1 LAPPDSCL
9 RVRRGGRKALNLRA
23 MIEDERVHVF
33 EGAMGTQLYERG
45 VFVNVCYDELNL
57 TRPELVEA
65 VHCEYVE
72 AGAEILKT
80 NTFGANPVK
89 LSGFGLEGKTEEI
102 NRAAARLARAATAG
116 RAAVV
121 GAIGPLGI
129 RIEPWGA
136 TSEVEAEAFF
146 RRQAEGLVQGG
157 VDGFLLETFSD
168 VSELHTALRAVR
180 SVADLPVFAQVTL
193 EEGGST
199 SYGTPVEA
207 VAELLDGW
215 GADVV
220 GVNCA
225 VGPAETLDAIERMAR
240 VSRRPLVA
248 QPNAGLPRA
257 VGNRKMYLAS
267 PAHMARY
274 AAKMVDAGARFVGGC
289 CGTTPAHIRAIR
301 ASLPW
306 ERRPSGGHEPA
317 APGERLEG
325 RFARRALASVQG
337 AVSKRARVAAP
348 LAERSSL
355 GRKLA
360 AREFVT
366 VFELLPPS
374 GWSPVPLVQ
383 EARRAVD
390 AGAGV
395 LSVAEASRG
404 SRRMATIPSAIL
416 LRPEVG
422 ADVVVRYTCR
432 DRSMFRMISDLLG
445 VAAAGI
451 RDVIVTT
458 GAPTP
463 TGPYADPTSVLDL
476 DSIGLTNV
484 LSRLNQGEEP
494 GGGEVD
500 PPTAFVIGVELDAGV
515 PDLAREARRFRWK
528 VDAGADFAVTR
539 PVFDAEQ
546 FIGLLDRLEGGREI
560 PVVAAVSP
568 LSSLREA
575 EYLSQEVPGVRVP
588 ESVLVRMEAAEA
600 GGPES
605 ARAEGLKIAVE
616 VVDALESRIAGV
628 LVTPSGHDHD
638 LAHHLLRE
646 LGGGAG
652 RDPVGR

>member
-1 LAPPDSCL
+1 
-9 RVRRGGRKALNLRA
+9 
-23 MIEDERVHVF
+23 MIDDGRVHVF

-57 TRPELVEA
+57 TRPELVET
-65 VHCEYVE
+65 VHREYVE
-72 AGAEILKT
+72 AGAEVLKT

-89 LSGFGLEGKTEEI
+89 LSGFGLDGKTEEI
-102 NRAAARLARAATAG
+102 NRAAARLARGASVG

-136 TSEVEAEAFF
+136 TSEMEAEAFF
-146 RRQAEGLVQGG
+146 RRQAQGLLEGG

-180 SVADLPVFAQVTL
+180 SIGELPVFAQVTL

-207 VAELLDGW
+207 VAELLDAW
-215 GADVV
+215 GADVI

-240 VSRRPLVA
+240 VARRPLSA

-274 AAKMVDAGARFVGGC
+274 AAKMIEAGARFVGGC
-289 CGTTPAHIRAIR
+289 CGTTPEHIRAIVAALPAGRQGPRVRQTLVR
-301 ASLPW
+301 ADSPPQGSQV
-306 ERRPSGGHEPA
+306 EK
-317 APGERLEG
+317 APT
-325 RFARRALASVQG
+325 ST
-337 AVSKRARVAAP
+337 RVAVAQAPRPPAMP
-348 LAERSSL
+348 LAERSVL

-366 VFELLPPS
+366 ALELVPPS
-374 GWSPVPLVQ
+374 GWSSAPLVRD
-383 EARRAVD
+383 ARRAVE
-390 AGAGV
+390 AGASAV
-395 LSVAEASRG
+395 VVAEASRG

-416 LRPEVG
+416 LRPELP
-422 ADVVVRYTCR
+422 ADVVVRYSCR
-432 DRSMFRMISDLLG
+432 DRSMFRMISELLG

-451 RDVIVTT
+451 RNVVVIT
-458 GAPTP
+458 GAPP
-463 TGPYADPTSVLDL
+463 PIGPYPDPTSVLDL

-500 PPTAFVIGVELDAGV
+500 PPTAFVVGVELDAGV
-515 PDLAREARRFRWK
+515 PDLAREMRRFRWK

-546 FIGLLDRLEGGREI
+546 FVSLLDSLEPGREI
-560 PVVAAVSP
+560 PILATISP
-568 LSSLREA
+568 LSSLRDA
-575 EYLSQEVPGVRVP
+575 EYLSQEVPGVQVP
-588 ESVLVRMEAAEA
+588 ESVLARMEAADA
-600 GGPES
+600 AGPES
-605 ARAEGLKIAVE
+605 AQSEGLRIAME
-616 VVDALESRIAGV
+616 VVEALRPRIGGV
-628 LVTPSGHDHD
+628 LVSPSGHDHG
-638 LAHHLLRE
+638 LAQRLLE
-646 LGGGAG
+646 EVAG
-652 RDPVGR
+652 RPGSHPVAR

>member
-1 LAPPDSCL
+1 VS
-9 RVRRGGRKALNLRA
+9 VRTL
-23 MIEDERVHVF
+23 IEDGRVHVF
-33 EGAMGTQLYERG
+33 EGAMGTQLYDRG

-57 TRPELVEA
+57 TRPELVGTI
-65 VHCEYVE
+65 HREYVE

-89 LSGFGLEGKTEEI
+89 LSGFGLEEKTEEI
-102 NRAAARLARAATAG
+102 NRAAARLAREAAAG

-129 RIEPWGA
+129 RIEPWGP
-136 TSEVEAEAFF
+136 TSAAEAEAFF
-146 RRQAEGLVQGG
+146 RRQAQGLLDGG
-157 VDGFLLETFSD
+157 ADGFLLETFSD
-168 VSELHTALRAVR
+168 VTELHGALRAVR

-193 EEGGST
+193 QEGGST

-220 GVNCA
+220 GINCG

-240 VSRRPLVA
+240 VVRRPLGA

-267 PAHMARY
+267 PAYMARY
-274 AAKMVDAGARFVGGC
+274 AAKMVEAGARFVGGC
-289 CGTTPAHIRAIR
+289 CGTTPDHVRAI
-301 ASLPW
+301 AAALPPG
-306 ERRPSGGHEPA
+306 RR
-317 APGERLEG
+317 APGGGEAPVVRG
-325 RFARRALASVQG
+325 HPDGWFARGGLASVRA

-348 LAERSSL
+348 LAERSAL

-360 AREFVT
+360 AGEFVT
-366 VFELLPPS
+366 VFELLPPG
-374 GWSPVPLVQ
+374 GWSPVPLLQ

-390 AGAGV
+390 AGAAV
-395 LSVAEASRG
+395 LAVAEASRG

-416 LRPEVG
+416 LRPEIS
-422 ADVVVRYTCR
+422 ADIVVRYTCR

-451 RDVIVTT
+451 RNVIVTT
-458 GAPTP
+458 GAPP
-463 TGPYADPTSVLDL
+463 PIGPYPDPTSVLDL

-500 PPTAFVIGVELDAGV
+500 PPTPFVVGVELDAGV
-515 PDLAREARRFRWK
+515 PDLARETRRFRWK

-539 PVFDAEQ
+539 PVFDAQQ
-546 FIGLLDRLEGGREI
+546 FIDLLDSLKGGRDI
-560 PVVAAVSP
+560 PILAAVTP

-588 ESVLVRMEAAEA
+588 ESVLARMEAAEA
-600 GGPES
+600 AGPES

-616 VVDALESRIAGV
+616 VAQSLRHRVAGV
-628 LVTPSGHDHD
+628 LVSPSGHDHD
-638 LAHHLLRE
+638 LAHGLLKA
-646 LGGGAG
+646 LGGGKG
-652 RDPVGR
+652 SRPVGGQ

>member
-1 LAPPDSCL
+1 
-9 RVRRGGRKALNLRA
+9 
-23 MIEDERVHVF
+23 
-33 EGAMGTQLYERG
+33 

-65 VHCEYVE
+65 VHREYVE

-89 LSGFGLEGKTEEI
+89 LSGFGLDGKTEEI
-102 NRAAARLARAATAG
+102 NRAAARLALAASGG

-136 TSEVEAEAFF
+136 TSEKEAEAYF
-146 RRQAEGLVQGG
+146 RRQAEGLIEGG
-157 VDGFLLETFSD
+157 VDGFLLETFAD
-168 VSELHTALRAVR
+168 VSELHAALRAVR
-180 SVADLPVFAQVTL
+180 SVGDLPVFAQVTL

-248 QPNAGLPRA
+248 QPNAGLPRS

-267 PAHMARY
+267 PAYMARY
-274 AAKMVDAGARFVGGC
+274 AAKMVEAGARFVGGC
-289 CGTTPAHIRAIR
+289 CGTTPAHIRAIV
-301 ASLPW
+301 AALPP
-306 ERRPSGGHEPA
+306 ERRASGGHDVSEPVERSLGGLARGAWASVRAA
-317 APGERLEG
+317 AP
-325 RFARRALASVQG
+325 RRSRA
-337 AVSKRARVAAP
+337 AVP
-348 LAERSSL
+348 LAERSPL

-360 AREFVT
+360 SGEFVT
-366 VFELLPPS
+366 AFELLPPT
-374 GWSPVPLVQ
+374 GWSSVPLVR
-383 EARRAVD
+383 EGRRAVE
-390 AGAGV
+390 AGAAV
-395 LSVAEASRG
+395 LAVAEASRG

-416 LRPEVG
+416 LRSEVS

-445 VAAAGI
+445 VAAGGI
-451 RDVIVTT
+451 RDVIITT
-458 GAPTP
+458 GAPP
-463 TGPYADPTSVLDL
+463 PIGPYPDPTSVLDL

-494 GGGEVD
+494 GGAEVD
-500 PPTAFVIGVELDAGV
+500 PPTAFVVGVELDSGV

-528 VDAGADFAVTR
+528 VEAGADFAVTR
-539 PVFDAEQ
+539 PVFDAHQ
-546 FIGLLDRLEGGREI
+546 FLGLLDTVSGGRDI
-560 PVVAAVSP
+560 PVLAAVSP

-588 ESVLVRMEAAEA
+588 ESVLKRMEAAEA
-600 GGPES
+600 NGPES
-605 ARAEGLKIAVE
+605 ARAEGLRIAVE
-616 VVDALESRIAGV
+616 VVDALQPRIAGV
-628 LVTPSGHDHD
+628 LVSPSGHDHD
-638 LAHHLLRE
+638 LAHRLLRE
-646 LGGGAG
+646 VGDRVGS
-652 RDPVGR
+652 RTVGR

>member
-1 LAPPDSCL
+1 
-9 RVRRGGRKALNLRA
+9 
-23 MIEDERVHVF
+23 MIEDELVHVF

-45 VFVNVCYDELNL
+45 VFVNICYDELNL
-57 TRPELVEA
+57 TRPELVET
-65 VHCEYVE
+65 VHREYVE

-89 LSGFGLEGKTEEI
+89 LSGFGLDGMTHEI
-102 NRAAARLARAATAG
+102 NRAAARLARAASAG

-136 TSEVEAEAFF
+136 TSEEEAEAFF
-146 RRQAEGLVQGG
+146 RRQAEGLVEGG

-180 SVADLPVFAQVTL
+180 SVDGLPVFAQVTL

-267 PAHMARY
+267 PAYMARY
-274 AAKMVDAGARFVGGC
+274 AAKMVDAGARFIGGC
-289 CGTTPAHIRAIR
+289 CGTTPAHIRAM
-301 ASLPW
+301 AEALA
-306 ERRPSGGHEPA
+306 ERRPSGQ
-317 APGERLEG
+317 RD
-325 RFARRALASVQG
+325 RAG
-337 AVSKRARVAAP
+337 TGDRVAIGNHPGSEPVRAIVDSLRAVVPKSSKAILP
-348 LAERSSL
+348 LAERSAF

-360 AREFVT
+360 DGEFVT
-366 VFELLPPS
+366 AFELLPPG
-374 GWSPVPLVQ
+374 GWSPAPLVQ
-383 EARRAVD
+383 DARRAVD
-390 AGAGV
+390 AGAEV
-395 LSVAEASRG
+395 IAVAEASRG

-416 LRPEVG
+416 LRPEVT

-451 RDVIVTT
+451 RDVIITT
-458 GAPTP
+458 GAPP
-463 TGPYADPTSVLDL
+463 PIGPYPDPTAVLDL

-484 LSRLNQGEEP
+484 LSRLNRGQEP
-494 GGGEVD
+494 GGGEVN
-500 PPTAFVIGVELDAGV
+500 PPTAFVVGVELDAGV

-528 VDAGADFAVTR
+528 VEAGADFAVTR

-546 FIGLLDRLEGGREI
+546 FIGLLDSLESGRDI
-560 PVVAAVSP
+560 PILAAISP
-568 LSSLREA
+568 LGSLREA

-588 ESVLVRMEAAEA
+588 ESVLARMEKADAA
-600 GGPES
+600 GPES
-605 ARAEGLKIAVE
+605 ARAEGLRI
-616 VVDALESRIAGV
+616 ALEIVEALRPRIAGV
-628 LVTPSGHDHD
+628 LVSPSSHDHD
-638 LAHHLLRE
+638 LAHRLLE
-646 LGGGAG
+646 EVSGAG
-652 RDPVGR
+652 EPLR